1 MEESSRTESLTPPV
15 AARVAGLRMAQSTGA
30 LAVRAASVDSK
41 AALVAGDWLVSCS
54 DLRAAMSAASRDLS
68 LALSESEPTGMEGS
82 AMRYWP
88 PPGGTPDSGTLLKS
102 ANME

>member
-15 AARVAGLRMAQSTGA
+15 AARVAGLRMAQSTGV
-30 LAVRAASVDSK
+30 LAVRAASVDAK
-41 AALVAGDWLVSCS
+41 ASLVAVDWAVSCS
-54 DLRAAMSAASRDLS
+54 DLRVAAREASRDLRV
-68 LALSESEPTGMEGS
+68 ALSESVPTAIHGS